1 MRMTSKRPFDKL
13 KGLLRQLLPKE
24 SNVGNIN
31 LKSIKNMLETL
42 QLENI
47 DVLGV
52 SEDTVIW
59 MNECIQAK

>member
-1 MRMTSKRPFDKL
+1 MH
-13 KGLLRQLLPKE
+13 QLVPKDP
-24 SNVGNIN
+24 NVGSIN

>member
-1 MRMTSKRPFDKL
+1 ML
-13 KGLLRQLLPKE
+13 K
-24 SNVGNIN
+24 
-31 LKSIKNMLETL
+31 TL